1 MGSPHLALRNEMIP
15 TLVCI
20 ILLTDLS
27 CGIPA
32 KSPIQIS
39 TQAILRKPQDFK
51 SAIEGHRMSERVER
65 SATSVAGRGGRG
77 RQEICEV
84 EESHILLTSDL
95 PVAAHVCRTPGDHP
109 LLGEGYMC
117 VQNYLS
123 LAFSGI
129 SVSVPSGCSL
139 SAVDSLQAELSP
151 LAVDDLRFQ
160 DLELSSGLQMVAEH
174 RFCKSL
180 GENNGRHRLDG
191 REYFCHQQHLAVNP
205 TDPVSTLLPSGCV
218 CYLHPTYYPGSSA
231 PAAATTTT
239 LLFLLSS
246 FSYYCH

>member
-1 MGSPHLALRNEMIP
+1 MIP

-27 CGIPA
+27 SGI
-32 KSPIQIS
+32 
-39 TQAILRKPQDFK
+39 R
-51 SAIEGHRMSERVER
+51 
-65 SATSVAGRGGRG
+65 GR

-95 PVAAHVCRTPGDHP
+95 PVAAHVCRTPGAHP

-117 VQNYLS
+117 VQNHLS
-123 LAFSGI
+123 LAFSGN

-139 SAVDSLQAELSP
+139 SAVDSLRAELSP

-160 DLELSSGLQMVAEH
+160 DLELSSGLQIVAEH

-191 REYFCHQQHLAVNP
+191 REYFCHQQHLAVK

-218 CYLHPTYYPGSSA
+218 CYLRLGYPTGLSDWAISTYSYSSA
-231 PAAATTTT
+231 PATATTTT

>member
-1 MGSPHLALRNEMIP
+1 MRFREKGSYLILPFEKFPCTIVSCSSQSASSFKIRMTP

-27 CGIPA
+27 SGILA

-65 SATSVAGRGGRG
+65 SATSVARQRGGG

-95 PVAAHVCRTPGDHP
+95 PVAARVCRTPGAQP

-117 VQNYLS
+117 VQDHLS
-123 LAFSGI
+123 LSFSGI
-129 SVSVPSGCSL
+129 RVLVPSGCSL
-139 SAVDSLQAELSP
+139 SAVDSLRAELSP
-151 LAVDDLRFQ
+151 LAVDVLRFQ
-160 DLELSSGLQMVAEH
+160 DLELSSGLQIVAEH
-174 RFCKSL
+174 RFCKSM
-180 GENNGRHRLDG
+180 GANNGRWEGVLG
-191 REYFCHQQHLAVNP
+191 RDYFCHQQNLAVK
-205 TDPVSTLLPSGCV
+205 TGQVSTLLPSGCV
-218 CYLHPTYYPGSSA
+218 CYLL
-231 PAAATTTT
+231 PA
-239 LLFLLSS
+239 
-246 FSYYCH
+246 Y

>member
-1 MGSPHLALRNEMIP
+1 MIE

-20 ILLTDLS
+20 ILLGDLS
-27 CGIPA
+27 SGIPV
-32 KSPIQIS
+32 KSPIQIA
-39 TQAILRKPQDFK
+39 TEALLRRPQDFK
-51 SAIEGHRMSERVER
+51 SAIEGHRMSERIER
-65 SATSVAGRGGRG
+65 STGEGRGP
-77 RQEICEV
+77 QICEAV
-84 EESHILLTSDL
+84 KSDILLKSDL
-95 PVAAHVCRTPGDHP
+95 PDLPDLPVVARVCKTPPGVHHS
-109 LLGEGYMC
+109 LGEGFKC
-117 VQNYLS
+117 RQEWLS
-123 LAFSGI
+123 ISGI
-129 SVSVPSGCSL
+129 SQRVPSGCSL
-139 SAVDSLQAELSP
+139 QAVDSLAGLDEWRP
-151 LAVDDLRFQ
+151 LAGFEARVQ

-174 RFCKSL
+174 RFCKSM

-218 CYLHPTYYPGSSA
+218 CYLPPTYYPGSSA

>member
-1 MGSPHLALRNEMIP
+1 MIP

-27 CGIPA
+27 SGIPA

-39 TQAILRKPQDFK
+39 TQAILRKSQDFK
-51 SAIEGHRMSERVER
+51 SAIEGHHMSERVER
-65 SATSVAGRGGRG
+65 SATSLAGRGRGGG

-84 EESHILLTSDL
+84 EESNILLTSDL
-95 PVAAHVCRTPGDHP
+95 PVAARVCRTPGVHP
-109 LLGEGYMC
+109 LLGEGFMC
-117 VQNYLS
+117 VQNHLS

-139 SAVDSLQAELSP
+139 SAVDSLRAELSP
-151 LAVDDLRFQ
+151 LAVDIPRFQ

-174 RFCKSL
+174 RFCESM
-180 GENNGRHRLDG
+180 GVNNGRWGFG
-191 REYFCHQQHLAVNP
+191 RDFFCHQQHLAVK

-218 CYLHPTYYPGSSA
+218 CYILPTY
-231 PAAATTTT
+231 
-239 LLFLLSS
+239 
-246 FSYYCH
+246 